1 MRALNDCIK
10 ENKKELTDEQ
20 AISRLRQIQIENKN
34 RESIYE
40 AIDRI
45 IELYVQ
51 QKRELKDNRVLLN
64 VNNNIHQQ
72 VLAERNELDKKL
84 KEYKDKLE
92 SKLQE
97 LEKQHYITK
106 VIFPNSLNEVIEE
119 AEIKFIEEI
128 LRDE

>member
-64 VNNNIHQQ
+64 RNNNIHQQ

-97 LEKQHYITK
+97 LERQHYITK

-119 AEIKFIEEI
+119 VEIKFIEEI
-128 LRDE
+128 LGDE